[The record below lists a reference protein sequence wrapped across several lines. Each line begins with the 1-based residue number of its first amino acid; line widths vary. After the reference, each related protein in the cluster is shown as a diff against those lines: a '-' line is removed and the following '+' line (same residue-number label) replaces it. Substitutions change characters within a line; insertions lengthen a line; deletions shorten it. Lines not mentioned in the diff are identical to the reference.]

1 MLLTSVQVGKLKICD
16 ACDSWRFGNRVGDLF
31 NSIRRHQLVHWFD
44 LQGCMLGSDRA
55 RKGLETLQTVKS
67 LETLDLQDNL
77 IDRTCLPAIAEFLRA
92 SNVKHLYLQGNSLF
106 KYDFDELETVVSK
119 LGRECTVYCY
129 KDKEQPMRKLICT
142 TVKLLGGF
150 DESLSFSSAQL
161 NNIFQRYKDRAAFV
175 ENAAAADEI
184 VYTHTVRPVVECCED
199 PPSIASLDVAAS
211 IAAKPLVIACSATGD
226 TVQTTASLSE
236 VLCVDTPPDS
246 IAEHSHESAI
256 ILPSISS
263 SKLLPPAAPLS
274 TGIDTIVAMGFQREA
289 AEAAYAKC
297 GRDVQVCSELSPAA
311 PFVIITF
318 FAACRRHS
326 YQPSCDAISRSSSC
340 AQSQERIQECS
351 DDWRCECWQSRR
363 GGYPSRNGSKAKAH
377 SRLRR

>member
-16 ACDSWRFGNRVGDLF
+16 ACDSWKFGNRVGDLF

-44 LQGCMLGSDRA
+44 LQGCMLGSDRV

-67 LETLDLQDNL
+67 LETLDLQDNV
-77 IDRTCLPAIAEFLRA
+77 IDRACLPAIAEFLRA

-184 VYTHTVRPVVECCED
+184 VYTHTVRPVVECCEE
-199 PPSIASLDVAAS
+199 PPSNASPDVAAS
-211 IAAKPLVIACSATGD
+211 IAAKPLVIACSATED
-226 TVQTTASLSE
+226 AVQTTASLSE

-256 ILPSISS
+256 ILPSTSS
-263 SKLLPPAAPLS
+263 SKLSPPAAPLS

-297 GRDVQVCSELSPAA
+297 GRDVQVCLS
-311 PFVIITF
+311 FLTLS
-318 FAACRRHS
+318 HLS
-326 YQPSCDAISRSSSC
+326 
-340 AQSQERIQECS
+340 
-351 DDWRCECWQSRR
+351 
-363 GGYPSRNGSKAKAH
+363 
-377 SRLRR
+377 